1 MMVIYGG
8 RSSDQ
13 VHNLGPDYYSNKVSY
28 YNTTTSTWHT
38 PDIRPPL
45 PSGRR
50 SHSALCLDNGKLV
63 IFGGYNGYILK
74 NIKIPIST
82 NDPLHKI
89 NIIFQSYIFFIVL
102 AVPKNTKMTYGY
114 LTLTPGP
121 GPH

>member
-1 MMVIYGG
+1 MEIYGRVELFFIVTFIWIFQTCHGDSPVHRDFHTATAVGHMMVIYGG

-28 YNTTTSTWHT
+28 YNTTTSTWYS

-63 IFGGYNGYILK
+63 IFGGYNG
-74 NIKIPIST
+74 
-82 NDPLHKI
+82 
-89 NIIFQSYIFFIVL
+89 
-102 AVPKNTKMTYGY
+102 
-114 LTLTPGP
+114 
-121 GPH
+121 